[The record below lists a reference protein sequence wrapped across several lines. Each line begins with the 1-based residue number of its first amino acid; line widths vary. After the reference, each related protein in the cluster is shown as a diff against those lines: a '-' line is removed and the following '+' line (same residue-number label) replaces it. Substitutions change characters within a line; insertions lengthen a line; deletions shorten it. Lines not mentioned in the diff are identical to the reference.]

1 MLTPGSA
8 QFVFFLSFTI
18 TVHPVWCEDEVLE
31 IRENTGE
38 TTKEEV
44 GERATI
50 EERGTIQDV

>member
-1 MLTPGSA
+1 MVL
-8 QFVFFLSFTI
+8 
-18 TVHPVWCEDEVLE
+18 VHPVWCEDEVLE

>member
-1 MLTPGSA
+1 MVIRSGVKMVL
-8 QFVFFLSFTI
+8 
-18 TVHPVWCEDEVLE
+18 VHPVWCEDEVLE